1 MEFKPVV
8 FTIGNQEYGVDIG
21 LVSGIEKYQQIVKIP
36 NSNADIKGIINLR
49 GDVIPIYSLRHHF
62 KLPEQEP
69 TDETRFIIVNT
80 GGLSIALEVEKVEEI
95 QQITEEMVHPLP
107 KIVESEDTKY
117 IDRVIN
123 ENGRLILVLSIENLL
138 TEEEAQSIQKFVD
151 EMKN

>member
-21 LVSGIEKYQQIVKIP
+21 LVSGIEKYQQIVKVP

-49 GDVIPIYSLRHHF
+49 GDVIPRYSLRHHF

-80 GGLSIALEVEKVEEI
+80 GGLSIDLEVEKVEEI

>member
-21 LVSGIEKYQQIVKIP
+21 LVSGIEKYQQIVKVP

-49 GDVIPIYSLRHHF
+49 GDVIPIYSLRHHL

>member
-1 MEFKPVV
+1 M
-8 FTIGNQEYGVDIG
+8 
-21 LVSGIEKYQQIVKIP
+21 
-36 NSNADIKGIINLR
+36 
-49 GDVIPIYSLRHHF
+49 
-62 KLPEQEP
+62 PEQEP

-138 TEEEAQSIQKFVD
+138 TEEETQSIQKFVD

>member
-21 LVSGIEKYQQIVKIP
+21 LVSGIEKYQQIVKVP

-49 GDVIPIYSLRHHF
+49 GDVIPIYSLRNHF